1 MWRRKKKKTDKK
13 KYSSTWLGFGGWLNL
28 CWLICTAHNT
38 FPLVPTEPGWFLLTA
53 YIMLHFEEFVSS
65 FSHSGTNRKAFETGM
80 DVVLCETRR
89 EEKGGRKKILFVCRC
104 QVELCRDLVMS
115 VWLCM
120 YVCILEKLLWE
131 AVYLPCTAKLILL
144 TVWKIDAMSLSSCLH
159 VSAAA
164 AAAAAPCR
172 LGPRSTWWRCGS
184 TSTASLVFLTLA
196 PVLTWFCPLFSSI
209 AASYVLLCL
218 SLFPP
223 LSCWQ
228 RLNVTPSAV
237 TCCCAGV
244 YEGECFISAA
254 PGMDSGLAWP
264 SLAWLGCTW
273 PLQQA
278 HKKQTLGVCVRACVC
293 VSMWVNTRWI
303 FFLIR
308 TQCGMNYIL
317 V

>member
-1 MWRRKKKKTDKK
+1 MLINL
-13 KYSSTWLGFGGWLNL
+13 YSSQHIPASAHRAGLVLVNSIYHVTFWG
-28 CWLICTAHNT
+28 ICVFIFT
-38 FPLVPTEPGWFLLTA
+38 FRHKIERLLRQA
-53 YIMLHFEEFVSS
+53 WMLFC
-65 FSHSGTNRKAFETGM
+65 A
-80 DVVLCETRR
+80 RR
-89 EEKGGRKKILFVCRC
+89 EEKRRGGEKKILFVCRC

-159 VSAAA
+159 VSAA

-278 HKKQTLGVCVRACVC
+278 HKKQTLGVCVRVFVWACEL
-293 VSMWVNTRWI
+293 I
-303 FFLIR
+303 QGEFFF
-308 TQCGMNYIL
+308 
-317 V
+317 